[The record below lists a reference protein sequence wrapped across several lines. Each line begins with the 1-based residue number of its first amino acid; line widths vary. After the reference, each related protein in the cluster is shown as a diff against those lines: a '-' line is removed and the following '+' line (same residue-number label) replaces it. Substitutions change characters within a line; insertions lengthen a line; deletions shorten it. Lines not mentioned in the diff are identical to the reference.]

1 MAGEPPR
8 WLWYIEWEMPRSG
21 HIFHV
26 SKVLYQGRSKYQEIE
41 VLELDYLGKV
51 LVLDGKIQSSQLDEH
66 VYHEALVHPAMVL
79 HGAPRRVLILGGG
92 EGATAREV
100 LRFKTVEEVVMVDID
115 EEVVRISRE
124 MLPEWHRGAFEDPRL
139 KLVIMDGLKYV
150 EEAVERGEKFDV
162 VIADLADP
170 TEGGPA
176 YKLYTKEFYEMIK
189 SILSGGGVFVTQA
202 TSLSYI
208 VTAHAVI
215 RNTLASVFR
224 YTASY
229 SVYIKSFDDEWSF
242 VVASDD
248 KDPARLTR
256 EGVDEAL
263 ARLVTGRNKFYDG
276 ESHVRMFS
284 LPRYAREIFEREK
297 RVATMDNPVFLPV

>member
-8 WLWYIEWEMPRSG
+8 WLWYVEWEMPRSG
-21 HIFHV
+21 HLFHV
-26 SKVLYQGRSKYQEIE
+26 SRPIYRGRSKFQEIE
-41 VLELDYLGKV
+41 VMELEYIGKV

-79 HGAPRRVLILGGG
+79 HGSPRRVLVLGGG

-100 LRFKTVEEVVMVDID
+100 LRFKTVEEVIMVDID
-115 EEVVRISRE
+115 EEVVRVSRE
-124 MLPEWHRGAFEDPRL
+124 FLPEWHRGAFEDPRL

-150 EEAVERGEKFDV
+150 EDAVRRGERFDV
-162 VIADLADP
+162 IIADLADP

-176 YKLYTKEFYEMIK
+176 YKLYTREFYSMIK
-189 SILSGGGVFVTQA
+189 SLLAGGGVFVTQA
-202 TSLSYI
+202 TSLSYL
-208 VTAHAVI
+208 VTTHAVI

-242 VVASDD
+242 VLASDD
-248 KDPARLTR
+248 RDPSMI
-256 EGVDEAL
+256 GPGDVDAAL
-263 ARLVTGRNKFYDG
+263 ARLVEGENRFYDG

-284 LPRYAREIFEREK
+284 LPRYARDILRRER
-297 RVATMDNPVFLPV
+297 RVATMEDPVYLPV